1 LAVAA
6 EVGIAGAHRLGAV
19 SRRPRYGDRRHRR
32 EQRGQPAAYH
42 RMIVGEDDAD
52 WVARHLAVRAVLA
65 DMRGTSPLVSTSR
78 LQALGYISPGLDDD
92 LLAERERARDE
103 RLVRPVPVP
112 APEEEQARPEL
123 RLL

>member
-1 LAVAA
+1 
-6 EVGIAGAHRLGAV
+6 
-19 SRRPRYGDRRHRR
+19 
-32 EQRGQPAAYH
+32 
-42 RMIVGEDDAD
+42 MIVGEDDAD